1 MKTPLKP
8 RYPLLLAISILLV
21 VPMLFW
27 LPSYGVL
34 MAVSIVALLVFTIGV
49 SLLIALLTACEKAG
63 MSIFRLVRRRWGTP
77 QSQGSLL
84 HNP

>member
-8 RYPLLLAISILLV
+8 HYPLLLTISLV
-21 VPMLFW
+21 LVIPMLFW

-34 MAVSIVALLVFTIGV
+34 MAVSIVALLLFTLGV

-63 MSIFRLVRRRWGTP
+63 MSIFRLFRRRLGTA

-84 HNP
+84 HNS

>member
-8 RYPLLLAISILLV
+8 HYPLLLTISLVLAI
-21 VPMLFW
+21 PMLFW

-34 MAVSIVALLVFTIGV
+34 MAVSIVALLLFSLGV

-63 MSIFRLVRRRWGTP
+63 MSIFRLFRRRLGTA

-84 HNP
+84 HNS